1 MSSII
6 RRRRGL
12 MRVSVMGVLP
22 ELGLNT
28 QSSDS
33 SPLSV
38 TAPLI
43 APGTPLRAALYRE
56 SGLVR
61 RPKPEIRPL
70 AGLGAKTVIRPR
82 ASLDH
87 LIGAGEERLRRGKAE
102 RVSSLR
108 LGRDALGLGA
118 RGRRIARA
126 RR

>member
-1 MSSII
+1 
-6 RRRRGL
+6 

-56 SGLVR
+56 SGLVLR
-61 RPKPEIRPL
+61 S
-70 AGLGAKTVIRPR
+70 GADITKQF
-82 ASLDH
+82 
-87 LIGAGEERLRRGKAE
+87 AE
-102 RVSSLR
+102 PDL
-108 LGRDALGLGA
+108 
-118 RGRRIARA
+118 
-126 RR
+126 